1 MNIEKQY
8 LHLLKDILDN
18 GVVKEDRTGV
28 GTKSVFGRMLTHN
41 MKDGFPLMTTKKV
54 HMKSI
59 VHELLWFL
67 NMMPSKYDKFG
78 NTNSK
83 YLVDNGVNIWNDWPY
98 KEYKL
103 EAETLEE
110 VDYNLLIDDPE
121 NNCTRIMTMDEF
133 IGRIKIDDE
142 FAMKWGKLG
151 PVYGAQWRDWGGH
164 DDSYLIPAKYNL
176 DFTLQKAEERI
187 KSWQKG
193 KDQIL
198 EILQD
203 LEFNPDSRRIMV
215 NAWNVAEID
224 QMSLPPCHYGFQLYT
239 RKLTYLERE
248 AIFHKTYKFDG
259 RPWNSKEADAFFDEK
274 GIPKRALS
282 LMWQQRSVD
291 TLLGLPF
298 NIASYAILLAV
309 IAKHVNMVPE
319 ELKCSLGD
327 THLYLNHLEYAKEQI
342 SRKPY
347 SLPKLN
353 IKSSME
359 AFWFNYEDIEILN
372 YKSYPNWTGE
382 NKPKIAV

>member
-18 GVVKEDRTGV
+18 GVVKEDRTGT

-41 MKDGFPLMTTKKV
+41 MKDGFPLITTKKV

-59 VHELLWFL
+59 IHELLWFL
-67 NMMPSKYDKFG
+67 NMMPPKYDKFG
-78 NTNSK
+78 NTNIK

-98 KEYKL
+98 KEYKF
-103 EAETLEE
+103 EAESVEE
-110 VDYNLLIDDPE
+110 INYDLLVDDPE
-121 NNCTRIMTMDEF
+121 KNCTRIMTLDEF
-133 IGRIKIDDE
+133 IERIKTDDN

-151 PVYGAQWRDWGGH
+151 PVYGKQWRDWVTYFDKSKGYMPH
-164 DDSYLIPAKYNL
+164 SY
-176 DFTLQKAEERI
+176 
-187 KSWQKG
+187 
-193 KDQIL
+193 DQIQNL
-198 EILQD
+198 IND
-203 LEFNPDSRRIMV
+203 LEVNPDSRRLMV
-215 NAWNVAEID
+215 SAWNVGEID

-239 RKLTYLERE
+239 RKLTYHERE
-248 AIFHKTYKFDG
+248 EIFNKTYKFEG
-259 RPWNSKEADAFFDEK
+259 RPWNSKEADVFFDEK

-347 SLPKLN
+347 NLPKLN
-353 IKSSME
+353 IKSDMKV
-359 AFWFNYEDIEILN
+359 FWFNYEDIEILN
-372 YKSYPNWTGE
+372 YKSYPNWTVE